1 MALAMK
7 FTDETSTGSG
17 EVTDCDEL
25 LAALFVVDPLEGGL
39 VGDFRLALFRI
50 STVFPFCERF
60 IDTCKMLND
69 LIKIIIHA
77 LEVCNVEDTWS
88 IQIYNMG

>member
-17 EVTDCDEL
+17 EATDCDE
-25 LAALFVVDPLEGGL
+25 LFVVDPLEGGL

-60 IDTCKMLND
+60 IDTTCKMLND
-69 LIKIIIHA
+69 LIKINYPCSRN
-77 LEVCNVEDTWS
+77 LQCLRYVE
-88 IQIYNMG
+88 

>member
-17 EVTDCDEL
+17 EATDCDES

-60 IDTCKMLND
+60 IDTTCKMLND
-69 LIKIIIHA
+69 LIKINYPCSRN
-77 LEVCNVEDTWS
+77 LQCLRYVE
-88 IQIYNMG
+88 